1 MIEFVSEAKICYGWC
16 FKVDANL
23 LSFQKLVKLFNLTIN
38 YTFHMETKYGIEYTN
53 NKYVDYDEYLNIQ
66 RHLIK
71 LFDLFQKENK
81 TQAIV
86 KGVEIGG
93 RYILIYYPVYSF
105 QDNYSIFEPDFHMF
119 TTFLKRVKERA
130 DKDEIFEEIEKTTMI
145 KPSCFIIQEEE

>member
-1 MIEFVSEAKICYGWC
+1 
-16 FKVDANL
+16 
-23 LSFQKLVKLFNLTIN
+23 
-38 YTFHMETKYGIEYTN
+38 METKYGIGYTN

-93 RYILIYYPVYSF
+93 KYILIYFPVYSF

-119 TTFLKRVKERA
+119 TTFLKRVKEQA
-130 DKDEIFEEIEKTTMI
+130 DTDEIFEEIEKTTMI

>member
-16 FKVDANL
+16 FKVNANL
-23 LSFQKLVKLFNLTIN
+23 LSFQKLVKLFDLNVN
-38 YTFHMETKYGIEYTN
+38 YTFHMETKYGIEYIN

-93 RYILIYYPVYSF
+93 KYILIYFPVYSF
-105 QDNYSIFEPDFHMF
+105 QDNY
-119 TTFLKRVKERA
+119 
-130 DKDEIFEEIEKTTMI
+130 
-145 KPSCFIIQEEE
+145 